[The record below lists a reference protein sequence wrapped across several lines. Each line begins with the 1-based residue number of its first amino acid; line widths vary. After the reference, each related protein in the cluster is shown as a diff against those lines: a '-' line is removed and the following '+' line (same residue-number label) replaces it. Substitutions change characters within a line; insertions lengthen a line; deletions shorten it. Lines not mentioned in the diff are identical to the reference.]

1 MRIVDTEIHTLHR
14 YFIWANRMRTHFDEI
29 LQKISELENHQEK
42 NDEAKK
48 FEIESFMYLSLWYA
62 TLNTVIEGWQEL
74 GLKDPGIEL
83 LLQSNNSKLLKKYR
97 HGVLHFQR
105 NYFDQRFVGF
115 MESNDSVEWVRNL
128 NKEFG
133 RYFLEYFKTSW
144 NKVD

>member
-1 MRIVDTEIHTLHR
+1 
-14 YFIWANRMRTHFDEI
+14 MRTHFDEI